1 MANCYGHLLILS
13 MFSLISMASRT
24 SSIAS
29 LVTPYET
36 MTSPERSL
44 LELRREID
52 RIDIALHDLIMLR
65 TDTVRRIADIKDK
78 SGLVVMQPGREADIM
93 RRLVE
98 RHSGQF
104 PASALVQI
112 WREIIAAVTAMQGPH
127 SVAINAAE
135 NEQGY
140 WDLARTHFGSQTSM
154 TSYAVARDVVS
165 QVSAGRT
172 SVGVLPIPSEDDSDP
187 WWPSLCV
194 PGAPRIVIRL
204 PFAGRG
210 NARGGSIEAYAIGRN
225 DLERTGKDRTIL
237 AFETSEA
244 LSRTALNDMLRK
256 AKLKPTLTTSCKQDR
271 WLHFAEVEDFVSI
284 EDARLNLLEA
294 RDIVQRVLII
304 GAYAMPLSKNDLQI
318 KPDGHIGA
326 SEPTATGDT

>member
-1 MANCYGHLLILS
+1 MLQKT
-13 MFSLISMASRT
+13 SR
-24 SSIAS
+24 
-29 LVTPYET
+29 
-36 MTSPERSL
+36 
-44 LELRREID
+44 D
-52 RIDIALHDLIMLR
+52 
-65 TDTVRRIADIKDK
+65 
-78 SGLVVMQPGREADIM
+78 
-93 RRLVE
+93 
-98 RHSGQF
+98 
-104 PASALVQI
+104 
-112 WREIIAAVTAMQGPH
+112 
-127 SVAINAAE
+127 
-135 NEQGY
+135 Y
-140 WDLARTHFGSQTSM
+140 WDLARTHFGSQTSL
-154 TSYAVARDVVS
+154 TSLRGLPEMS
-165 QVSAGRT
+165 FHRFSAGQDQRRRAAN
-172 SVGVLPIPSEDDSDP
+172 SFGRRFGPMVAQA
-187 WWPSLCV
+187 CV
-194 PGAPRIVIRL
+194 FPVHRVSSFRL

-284 EDARLNLLEA
+284 EDARLNILEA